1 MERRQPLHLPV
12 SRRTLLGAIVVTP
25 ALAVLAAACGDP
37 DSDDAS
43 ADTTPGT
50 TPGTTPDTTP
60 GSTPGSATYRHSTD
74 ADAAVIRLG
83 YEGGFV
89 APGTIFVN
97 LPTLLVSGDGRAFR
111 PGVTTMEFPGPLVS
125 PMGVRSITEEGV
137 QRLLGIADTAGLLAA
152 PPSYEPVQMNIADAP
167 DTVLILAVDDE
178 TYRHQAYALGIDV
191 GPEGTPLP
199 EQTPAR
205 QALADVVHA
214 FSDLDTTLGA
224 AALGEEVIFEPTAY
238 RVQATAMTDDELAG
252 FDPAPTLVDWP
263 EAAGV
268 TLASA
273 GECARV
279 EASAVGTLFADA
291 TQNTFFR
298 EGGVTYRL
306 AVAAVLPGDAAC

>member
-97 LPTLLVSGDGRAFR
+97 LPTLLVSGRCGGSPKSQTQKIFCVFFCNAGQPR
-111 PGVTTMEFPGPLVS
+111 P
-125 PMGVRSITEEGV
+125 
-137 QRLLGIADTAGLLAA
+137 
-152 PPSYEPVQMNIADAP
+152 
-167 DTVLILAVDDE
+167 
-178 TYRHQAYALGIDV
+178 
-191 GPEGTPLP
+191 
-199 EQTPAR
+199 
-205 QALADVVHA
+205 
-214 FSDLDTTLGA
+214 
-224 AALGEEVIFEPTAY
+224 
-238 RVQATAMTDDELAG
+238 
-252 FDPAPTLVDWP
+252 
-263 EAAGV
+263 
-268 TLASA
+268 AS
-273 GECARV
+273 
-279 EASAVGTLFADA
+279 LH
-291 TQNTFFR
+291 
-298 EGGVTYRL
+298 
-306 AVAAVLPGDAAC
+306 